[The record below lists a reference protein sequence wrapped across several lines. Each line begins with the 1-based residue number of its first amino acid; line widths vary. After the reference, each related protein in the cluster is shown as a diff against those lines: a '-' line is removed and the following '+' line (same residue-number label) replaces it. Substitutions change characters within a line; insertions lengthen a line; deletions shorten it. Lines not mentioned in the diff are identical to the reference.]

1 MSGPMRVIGLTG
13 APGSGKTA
21 AGLVLKDLGAEL
33 LGLDDIGHEILRR
46 PEVREEVRR
55 VFSAGV
61 LQVMDGEVSRRKLGG
76 LVFGDPEELRKLC
89 KVLHPRM
96 AAAVRERA
104 GAVRAGPGTVPL
116 VVEGAL
122 LVEMDLARD
131 CDRVV
136 LVRAPRDER
145 VRRLARLRGW
155 DEEEL
160 DRRERAQKSDAE
172 KERVADVVLEND
184 STLENLREKVSRLWE
199 EWT

>member
-1 MSGPMRVIGLTG
+1 MIGLTG

-21 AGLVLKDLGAEL
+21 AGLMLKDLGAEL

-61 LQVMDGEVSRRKLGG
+61 LQVMDGEISRRKLGG

-89 KVLHPRM
+89 EVLHPRM

-104 GAVRAGPGTVPL
+104 GAVRAGPGTAPL